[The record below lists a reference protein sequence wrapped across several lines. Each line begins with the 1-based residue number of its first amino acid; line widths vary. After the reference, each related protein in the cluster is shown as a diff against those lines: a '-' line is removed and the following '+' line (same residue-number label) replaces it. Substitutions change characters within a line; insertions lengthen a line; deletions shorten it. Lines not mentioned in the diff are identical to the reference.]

1 MSELVEGARLEIVYT
16 LIAYLGFESLHL
28 RHFFCLHF
36 SIRIQ
41 KKGLESPSLISKLNL
56 IPLNSLRI
64 QTSLLR
70 LRIYQTEIMPLGI
83 EYLAPVRPY
92 FQPAHLTSW

>member
-1 MSELVEGARLEIVYT
+1 
-16 LIAYLGFESLHL
+16 
-28 RHFFCLHF
+28 
-36 SIRIQ
+36 
-41 KKGLESPSLISKLNL
+41 
-56 IPLNSLRI
+56 
-64 QTSLLR
+64 